1 MLKKKKKFLDFLLLD
16 GLEMSSTQPFSMVF
30 WLYFR
35 SVLYVYSSILEL
47 SQINQTTLQNKIICD
62 ICSL

>member
-1 MLKKKKKFLDFLLLD
+1 MLKKEKNPPLPAVRWLGNVFN
-16 GLEMSSTQPFSMVF
+16 TAFSIVF
-30 WLYFR
+30 WHCFR
-35 SVLYVYSSILEL
+35 GVFYVYSSILEL